1 MQHRFFMVTVSL
13 SLFISGCNDARQS
26 GNIDVFIG
34 KKTSQNGGQEG
45 SRGLIKQVTIRF
57 NRKETSAQQM
67 LIRGASMYLSGRPFG
82 FSNWD
87 VGSNPLS
94 PRIQFAFSD
103 NIQSFSPWGGWTP
116 DYYASGAMG
125 SLGQYVLTSGV
136 AGASLIDMSN
146 PSQAREVDRY
156 PRRELTDLQVPQ
168 DPNFIYKA
176 IIKHP
181 TQNYFYGF
189 REQDFVVKLKLTP
202 NLVSIEST
210 QNYTPNGQKG
220 TCCVL
225 GGATF
230 MNQAFIAFRSS
241 LRQYSFSANGELSPV
256 AINNNLN
263 PTNVVSTNDY
273 LFVQHQAIQGNNLPS
288 GVYIVTKK
296 NASIFLP
303 ISPIAFAVSQD
314 SNYIY
319 ANLDNDSVTVYQL
332 NWARLT
338 GGY

>member
-13 SLFISGCNDARQS
+13 CLFISGCNDARTLERIPLLFGDS
-26 GNIDVFIG
+26 SD
-34 KKTSQNGGQEG
+34 G
-45 SRGLIKQVTIRF
+45 STGLIKRVTIRF
-57 NRKETSAQQM
+57 DKKETSAQQM

-87 VGSNPLS
+87 VGSNPLA

-125 SLGQYVLTSGV
+125 SLGPYVLTSGV

-156 PRRELTDLQVPQ
+156 PRRELSDLQVPQ

-176 IIKHP
+176 IITHP
-181 TQNYFYGF
+181 TENYFYGF
-189 REQDFVVKLKLTP
+189 REQDFVAKLRLTS
-202 NLVSIEST
+202 NLVSIET
-210 QNYTPNGQKG
+210 KQNYTPNGQKG

-230 MNQAFIAFRSS
+230 INQAFIAFRSS
-241 LRQYSFSANGELSPV
+241 LRQYSFSSNGELSPGP
-256 AINNNLN
+256 INNEVN

-273 LFVQHQAIQGNNLPS
+273 LFVQHQAIPGNTLAS
-288 GVYIVTKK
+288 GVYIVTKQ
-296 NASIFLP
+296 NTSIYLP
-303 ISPIAFAVSQD
+303 ILPIAFAVSQD
-314 SNYIY
+314 SRYLY
-319 ANLDNDSVTVYQL
+319 ANLDNDSVSVYEL
-332 NWARLT
+332 NWAALT

>member
-1 MQHRFFMVTVSL
+1 MQHRFLMVTVSL
-13 SLFISGCNDARQS
+13 CLFISGCNDARKVAPS
-26 GNIDVFIG
+26 
-34 KKTSQNGGQEG
+34 TSLFNGSTDG
-45 SRGLIKQVTIRF
+45 SRGLIKRVTIRF
-57 NRKETSAQQM
+57 DKKETSAQQM

-87 VGSNPLS
+87 VGSNPLA

-125 SLGQYVLTSGV
+125 SLGPYVLTSGV

-156 PRRELTDLQVPQ
+156 PRRGLGDLQVPQ

-176 IIKHP
+176 IINHP
-181 TQNYFYGF
+181 TENYFYGF
-189 REQDFVVKLKLTP
+189 REQDFVAKLRLTS
-202 NLVSIEST
+202 NLVSIETT
-210 QNYTPNGQKG
+210 QAYTPNGQKG

-230 MNQAFIAFRSS
+230 MNRAFIAFRSS
-241 LRQYSFSANGELSPV
+241 LRQYSFSSNGELSPGP
-256 AINNNLN
+256 INNDVN

-273 LFVQHQAIQGNNLPS
+273 LFVQHQATPGNTLAS
-288 GVYIVTKK
+288 GIYIVTKQ
-296 NASIFLP
+296 NTSIYL
-303 ISPIAFAVSQD
+303 SVLPIAFAVSQD
-314 SNYIY
+314 SRYLY
-319 ANLDNDSVTVYQL
+319 ANLDNDSVTVYEL
-332 NWARLT
+332 NWAELT